1 MNGLFRWGHRSR
13 PILNRAEL
21 LTIYTCI
28 SVGSSLAGVDRMMV
42 MVPLIGHAHWFA
54 TPENDWINLFHCYIP
69 TWLSISDKHVLKGY
83 YQGFSTFYSRP
94 NLSAWLPV
102 IFWWSLFLLVL
113 HLVMLCINTIVRKQ
127 WVESVRL
134 NYPIIQLPVEMVQ
147 GKGCFFKST
156 WMWLGFSLGITI
168 YMVNGLYFLFPHVHR
183 LGG

>member
-13 PILNRAEL
+13 PILNWAEL

-83 YQGFSTFYSRP
+83 YQGFRLSTAAP
-94 NLSAWLPV
+94 
-102 IFWWSLFLLVL
+102 I
-113 HLVMLCINTIVRKQ
+113 
-127 WVESVRL
+127 
-134 NYPIIQLPVEMVQ
+134 YPLGYPS
-147 GKGCFFKST
+147 FF
-156 WMWLGFSLGITI
+156 GGVCFSLSFTW
-168 YMVNGLYFLFPHVHR
+168 
-183 LGG
+183 